1 MRYFLSQHF
10 VVEDDLT
17 VQVFVFFCF
26 FFLIM
31 FIDNHIK

>member
-17 VQVFVFFCF
+17 VQVFFFLF